1 MIGLGGTA
9 AHANTISPASITITG
24 ASNSAG
30 NPELGALTATGLET
44 LLNGATSQSATGGNA
59 GKSVD
64 AFINDDQLVNGKSR
78 TGASIASGGAAGTET
93 TLNNKLTALAV
104 GDLETNAG
112 NLANIGNN
120 GTANGLA
127 SLIATQ
133 NIGSATN
140 PMTVVATV
148 SNNALTTNI
157 VGPVSHSGDTLG
169 QSGNLIAATA
179 TLSSANT
186 SISGNLP
193 STYAAGVAGGATL
206 TPGASTS
213 SAQALSSTG
222 NILASTDQLNE
233 FAGQLGGS
241 TAVATGN
248 TTNVDVSNNSSSASS
263 VADSLNNSDNTI
275 SASYNGN
282 QSQAAVPVSGSP
294 ALSGSAVI
302 SNMQQN
308 LNDAPST
315 PVTTP
320 LAANAS
326 SNNIWTQLGSSAPG
340 NVAAMAL
347 QGGVLTNNN
356 NSITASATNNTTSV
370 TNGNTQAGDV
380 LSLAGGESLAG
391 ATTTQSNSAALG
403 TNPTT
408 TTKAD
413 LAVVSF
419 QNNQSAALS
428 VQANGNNVG
437 AMLDNA
443 TSATLSVSSNQ
454 IAASAT
460 GNDALNEIDAPGG
473 TNNAS
478 TASLIG
484 LAAVNNVQS
493 STAGSTLSATTQ
505 GNVIASTL
513 GNDALASA
521 PGDATQL
528 AATNVSQS
536 MDGDQFNATAVTNEA
551 TNNLNENA
559 TTIQAQA
566 AGGAPALAGLSAA
579 VSGEAGSNSSTA
591 NAGLSIN
598 NLQYVDA
605 TSGSTASA
613 TNDSIAVLD
622 ENGATATGAGSLSGG
637 SVSITNATEKAL
649 AGGNL
654 AADGLGVNATTLAG
668 SAGIVDAQNNASTDT
683 ATVNNASSVQNN
695 VLGKQSDLAIVLAPD
710 TTGGA
715 TGTIS
720 GETVAIGNAA
730 ATSTTPP
737 DNMLAA
743 VAYNNQGTDT
753 LTVTGNNATG
763 LPGASATPLTGVLSS
778 ATAWQSPSIA
788 ATYGS
793 LADQDATGAA
803 TASFSASTSS
813 GNVTAIPVMLS
824 DQASGLD
831 ATTGSTLSVA
841 ANEIEAVSFD
851 NLETN
856 TANIAPTTLSV
867 SGSAAN
873 PAAVAA
879 ALTIQSESGTGT
891 SSSILGAAG
900 LQDKD
905 ATTSPALFAVSV
917 GSSTTSNIEVLKA
930 STLETNYNF
939 AIEQAEDNN
948 ATTSLNA
955 ASTNITAAGQ
965 VGSITGLGAMTPG
978 ASAVKAAY
986 VAQTMQNAGGNASA
1000 TPSGSNPAN
1009 LGALVN
1015 VDGGEA
1021 GSSLEANGNQFQS
1034 LAQGNM
1040 STTTANIGSGTAA
1053 SVDTTAAAYNAQI
1066 ASGTITATTGSPTNV
1081 SATTPMVSA
1090 VQIALDGN
1098 MNGGATEIENNG
1110 YQASAFGNQGTTG
1123 LTVSGN
1129 SLQSGLAASAPASV
1143 AVGGQGAITVNAA
1156 YMTANDQA
1164 ETGPV
1169 TSTSSGAFDIADLAS
1184 TPTITGETL
1193 TVSGNGVNALAE
1205 GNLAN
1210 NSLSLAA
1217 TNSTTPAT
1225 QPSSPSLPV
1234 LAANGALTNV
1244 QTQAGTVTANAGV
1257 PQTSYGMVVEAPA
1270 GASNSTVSL
1279 LDNANNATAY
1289 GNNATDA
1296 ATFTGNEIGSA
1307 EITPTDASI
1316 SSLAGLTTIAADLVL
1331 GNAQTSNS
1339 AVAANAAS
1347 LVANNDASTAAINGS
1362 TINASDNATTATA
1375 INNNAVNALTVAGA
1389 VTTTGS
1395 GANASTSL
1403 TPAASVTA
1411 TTLLTSIQRTN
1422 ASATASASQQVKLDG
1437 ASTSN
1442 ATLEVSDNDLTATA
1456 ANNQAT
1462 NSLTVDASAIG
1473 GASHLSGVTYP
1484 GSQADVNAADA
1495 LYNAQYG
1502 STVSPGTLLSPASAA
1517 SVTASASYFAPAA
1530 TTDSATTLTG
1540 NQLVAQAQV
1549 NEATNNLTISAN
1561 DTTPFQPA
1569 ATTATAGKIDAQA
1582 DYALVNHQVAGTS
1595 GDANLEAV
1603 SATGSETIGNSDIS
1617 APNTSGLNTGS
1628 LTITGNVERVMAF
1641 GNDALGSANTAGNVL
1656 NATATDLTATAAL
1669 VNAQTNY
1676 DAVNASGAFVAGAS
1690 LAGTGNNNATTP
1702 IAAAQN
1708 ATLTVDNNTLSIQAA
1723 GNAASN
1729 ALNATAN
1736 AAYST
1741 AAMVGTSSLNSGA
1754 NGSTDVAQAN
1764 YALESHQDNQ
1774 GNVTAHN
1781 SPATQIGVALNN
1793 NSGAQTNYTGMTN
1806 TAINVANNNVTV
1818 AAYGNSVANTATL
1831 TALNSGNPTVAV
1843 TSSQFN
1849 NGNIM
1854 ASATGIQINVVTA
1867 SAGAG
1872 YGSGSSMSLAGN
1884 SITARAVGNSGTTIV
1899 K

>member
-9 AHANTISPASITITG
+9 AYANTIPSASITITG
-24 ASNSAG
+24 ASNAAN
-30 NPELGALTATGLET
+30 NPMIGGLTATGLET
-44 LLNGATSQSATGGNA
+44 LLNGATSQSSTSANA
-59 GKSVD
+59 GQSVN
-64 AFINDDQLVNGKSR
+64 AFINNDQLSNGQTR
-78 TGASIASGGAAGTET
+78 TTPSIASGGTAGTET
-93 TLNNKLTALAV
+93 TLNNKLTALAL
-104 GDLETNAG
+104 GDLETNTG
-112 NLANIGNN
+112 TLANIGNN
-120 GTANGLA
+120 GTTNGLA

-133 NIGSATN
+133 NIGSAAN
-140 PMTVVATV
+140 PMKVVATV
-148 SNNALTTNI
+148 SNNALTTS
-157 VGPVSHSGDTLG
+157 VVDPTSHSGDTLG
-169 QSGNLIAATA
+169 QSNNMIAATA

-186 SISGNLP
+186 SVSGNLP

-206 TPGASTS
+206 TPGALISST
-213 SAQALSSTG
+213 QALSSTG

-248 TTNVDVSNNSSSASS
+248 KTNVDVSNTSATASS

-282 QSQAAVPVSGSP
+282 QSQAAVPVTGSP
-294 ALSGSAVI
+294 TLSGSAVI

-308 LNDAPST
+308 LNDAPTT

-326 SNNIWTQLGSSAPG
+326 SNSIWTQLGSSVPG
-340 NVAAMAL
+340 NGAVMAL
-347 QGGVLTNNN
+347 QGGALTNNN

-370 TNGNTQAGDV
+370 ANGNTQTGDI
-380 LSLAGGESLAG
+380 LSLADGESLAG
-391 ATTTQSNSAALG
+391 ATTTQSNNATLG
-403 TNPTT
+403 TTPTA

-419 QNNQSAALS
+419 QNNQNAALNA
-428 VQANGNNVG
+428 QANSNNVG

-513 GNDALASA
+513 GNDGLASTA
-521 PGDATQL
+521 GDATQL

-536 MDGDQFNATAVTNEA
+536 LDSDQFNATAITNEA
-551 TNNLNENA
+551 TNNLNESA

-566 AGGAPALAGLSAA
+566 AGSAPALAGLSAA
-579 VSGEAGSNSSTA
+579 VSGEANSNSSTA

-598 NLQYVDA
+598 NLQYADA
-605 TSGSTASA
+605 NSGSTASA
-613 TNDSIAVLD
+613 ANNSIAVLD
-622 ENGATATGAGSLSGG
+622 ENGATATSAGSLMGG

-654 AADGLGVNATTLAG
+654 AADGLDMNATTLTG
-668 SAGIVDAQNNASTDT
+668 SAGIVDAQNNASIDT
-683 ATVNNASSVQNN
+683 ATVSNASSVQND

-710 TTGGA
+710 VNGTT

-737 DNMLAA
+737 NNMLAA

-753 LTVTGNNATG
+753 LTVTGNNASG
-763 LPGASATPLTGVLSS
+763 LLSSSTTPLTNVSS
-778 ATAWQSPSIA
+778 SSTAWQSPSIA

-793 LADQDATGAA
+793 LADQNATGAA
-803 TASFSASTSS
+803 TASFSAITTS

-841 ANEIEAVSFD
+841 ANEIEAVSFG

-867 SGSAAN
+867 IGSAAN

-879 ALTIQSESGTGT
+879 ALTIQNESGAGT
-891 SSSILGAAG
+891 SSSILGATG

-905 ATTSPALFAVSV
+905 GTTSPALFAVSV
-917 GSSTTSNIEVLKA
+917 GNSTTSNTEILKA

-939 AIEQAEDNN
+939 AIQQAEDNN
-948 ATTSLNA
+948 ANTSLNA
-955 ASTNITAAGQ
+955 GSTNIAAAGQ
-965 VGSITGLGAMTPG
+965 SGSITGLGAMAPG

-1040 STTTANIGSGTAA
+1040 STTTANIGSATAA
-1053 SVDTTAAAYNAQI
+1053 SIDTTAAAYNAQI
-1066 ASGTITATTGSPTNV
+1066 ASGTITATTGSLTAVNV
-1081 SATTPMVSA
+1081 TTPMVSA

-1098 MNGGATEIENNG
+1098 MTGGATEIENNG

-1123 LTVSGN
+1123 LTVSGD

-1143 AVGGQGAITVNAA
+1143 AVAGQSAITVSAA

-1164 ETGPV
+1164 ETGAV

-1184 TPTITGETL
+1184 TPAITGETL
-1193 TVSGNGVNALAE
+1193 TVSGNGINDLAE

-1217 TNSTTPAT
+1217 TNSTTPTT

-1244 QTQAGTVTANAGV
+1244 QTQAGAVTANAGV
-1257 PQTSYGMVVEAPA
+1257 PGTSYGMVVEAPA
-1270 GASNSTVSL
+1270 GVSNSTVAL
-1279 LDNANNATAY
+1279 LGNANNATAY

-1316 SSLAGLTTIAADLVL
+1316 SLSSGSTTISADLAL
-1331 GNAQTSNS
+1331 GNAQVS
-1339 AVAANAAS
+1339 ASTVTANANS
-1347 LVANNDASTAAINGS
+1347 LIANNDASTAAISNS
-1362 TINASDNATTATA
+1362 TINASNNATNATA

-1411 TTLLTSIQRTN
+1411 TALLTSIQHTNTN
-1422 ASATASASQQVKLDG
+1422 AIASASQQVKLAG

-1442 ATLEVSDNDLTATA
+1442 ATLEVSGNDLTATA
-1456 ANNQAT
+1456 ANNQTT
-1462 NSLTVDASAIG
+1462 NSLIVDASAIG
-1473 GASHLSGVTYP
+1473 GASSLSGGT
-1484 GSQADVNAADA
+1484 ADVNAADA

-1502 STVSPGTLLSPASAA
+1502 STASPGTLQNPASAA
-1517 SVTASASYFAPAA
+1517 SVTATATYLAPAA
-1530 TTDSATTLTG
+1530 TTDSTTTLTG
-1540 NQLVAQAQV
+1540 NQVVAQAQV
-1549 NEATNNLTISAN
+1549 NEATNSLTISAN
-1561 DTTPFQPA
+1561 DTTPFQS
-1569 ATTATAGKIDAQA
+1569 ATTPATAGKIDAQA
-1582 DYALVNHQVAGTS
+1582 DYALVNHQVAGIDT
-1595 GDANLEAV
+1595 DANLEAV
-1603 SATGSETIGNSDIS
+1603 SATGSETLGNSDSS
-1617 APNTSGLNTGS
+1617 AANTSGLNTGS
-1628 LTITGNVERVMAF
+1628 MAITGNEERVMAF

-1669 VNAQTNY
+1669 VNDQTNY
-1676 DAVNASGAFVAGAS
+1676 DAVNASGGLAANIS
-1690 LAGTGNNNATTP
+1690 LAGTGNNNSTPP

-1708 ATLTVDNNTLSIQAA
+1708 ATLTVDNNTLSVQAA

-1741 AAMVGTSSLNSGA
+1741 AAMVGTSSLNSG
-1754 NGSTDVAQAN
+1754 SPDVAQAN
-1764 YALESHQDNQ
+1764 YALESHQNNQ
-1774 GNVTAHN
+1774 GNVTAQN
-1781 SPATQIGVALNN
+1781 TPTTIGVALNS
-1793 NSGAQTNYTGMTN
+1793 NSGGQTNYTGMTN

-1843 TSSQFN
+1843 TSSQLN
-1849 NGNIM
+1849 SGNIM
-1854 ASATGIQINVVTA
+1854 ASATGIQISVGAA
-1867 SAGAG
+1867 SAGSG
-1872 YGSGSSMSLAGN
+1872 YNSGSSMSLAGN